1 MRTQHKVF
9 AFFIPT
15 FVAMAISVGSA
26 IVASRAIAQ
35 DDNSPSLG
43 DLARQ
48 QRQKKAQSKTAQAK
62 DNKES
67 KVYTNADLPAG
78 ADPKSGNAPDRPGDS
93 AAQATDLGKSGMPT
107 SAAEAG
113 QGSEQM
119 RSQILEQKNQ
129 IAELQKQIDDV
140 NESIRFAPGN
150 CVRNCEQ
157 WNERQQEKQQQVQQ
171 MQAQLDEL
179 KKQLEEMQ
187 ESARKQGFGSSVYDP

>member
-1 MRTQHKVF
+1 MRTQHRIL
-9 AFFIPT
+9 AFFIST
-15 FVAMAISVGSA
+15 FFAIAILAGSV
-26 IVASRAIAQ
+26 IVASPALAQ

-48 QRQKKAQSKTAQAK
+48 QRQKKAQSKTTPTK
-62 DNKES
+62 DSKEP
-67 KVYTNADLPAG
+67 KVYTNADLPAHSDG
-78 ADPKSGNAPDRPGDS
+78 APDS
-93 AAQATDLGKSGMPT
+93 ATSPAQASDAGKPALPVPSHE
-107 SAAEAG
+107 AA

-119 RSQILEQKNQ
+119 RSQILEQKNE
-129 IAELQKQIDDV
+129 IADLQKQIDDV

-157 WNERQQEKQQQVQQ
+157 WNEHQQEKQQQVQQ
-171 MQAQLDEL
+171 MQAQLEEQ